1 MGHTIKLAA
10 LGAVA
15 FMVLDGVWLGLLMK
29 NFYRDQ
35 LAPIVRL
42 ADGGIAPN
50 WPAAFVVYA
59 LLGTGIALFVIPRA
73 STVSLAAAYGALFG
87 LVVYGV
93 YDFTNY
99 STLRQW
105 PFVLALADVAWG
117 AAASAARSSGRPECG
132 SVRKQR
138 NSPAQYPIRAV
149 SKLTG
154 IAIDTLRA
162 WERRHRAVTPVRDD
176 RGRMYTDAD
185 IARLRLLRGAV
196 EHGHS
201 IGRLAGL
208 TDAELRRLAATADA
222 NAASAVAPTRRTPLD
237 TAALTAAL
245 QKYDATAIDQ
255 QISRLAAVLPPL
267 ELLRDV
273 LMPVLAQVG
282 DEWHRGPAR
291 IAHEHLM
298 SSTMRNILGS
308 FLRLYARP
316 DVSTRL
322 LFATLAGERHEI
334 GTLGAAMLAASSGLG
349 VAYLGPDLPAREI
362 VESVRPAGAQVLVLG
377 LTATSAGK
385 AKERE
390 LRTIV
395 RDLPKE
401 VELWAGGRGAV
412 RHTAV
417 ISPRGLVLRDYNA
430 YQQELVR
437 IGGRVA

>member
-1 MGHTIKLAA
+1 
-10 LGAVA
+10 
-15 FMVLDGVWLGLLMK
+15 
-29 NFYRDQ
+29 
-35 LAPIVRL
+35 
-42 ADGGIAPN
+42 
-50 WPAAFVVYA
+50 
-59 LLGTGIALFVIPRA
+59 
-73 STVSLAAAYGALFG
+73 VSK
-87 LVVYGV
+87 
-93 YDFTNY
+93 TRE
-99 STLRQW
+99 T
-105 PFVLALADVAWG
+105 
-117 AAASAARSSGRPECG
+117 SAR
-132 SVRKQR
+132 
-138 NSPAQYPIRAV
+138 YPIRAV
-149 SKLTG
+149 SRLTG
-154 IAIDTLRA
+154 IGIDTLRA
-162 WERRHRAVTPVRDD
+162 WERRYGAVTPVRDD

-208 TDAELRRLAATADA
+208 TDAELRRLGATADA
-222 NAASAVAPTRRTPLD
+222 NTASAVAITQRTSLD
-237 TAALTAAL
+237 TTALTAAL

-316 DVSTRL
+316 DVSSRL

-377 LTATSAGK
+377 LTATSAAK

-390 LRTIV
+390 LRTII

-412 RHTAV
+412 RHTAL

-430 YQQELVR
+430 YQQELAR
-437 IGGRVA
+437 IGGRLASHP

>member
-1 MGHTIKLAA
+1 M
-10 LGAVA
+10 
-15 FMVLDGVWLGLLMK
+15 
-29 NFYRDQ
+29 
-35 LAPIVRL
+35 
-42 ADGGIAPN
+42 
-50 WPAAFVVYA
+50 
-59 LLGTGIALFVIPRA
+59 
-73 STVSLAAAYGALFG
+73 
-87 LVVYGV
+87 
-93 YDFTNY
+93 
-99 STLRQW
+99 
-105 PFVLALADVAWG
+105 
-117 AAASAARSSGRPECG
+117 
-132 SVRKQR
+132 RKQL

-149 SKLTG
+149 AKLTG

-176 RGRMYTDAD
+176 RGRLYTDAD

-208 TDAELRRLAATADA
+208 TDVELRRLAATADA
-222 NAASAVAPTRRTPLD
+222 NAASAVPVTQRTPLD

-255 QISRLAAVLPPL
+255 QISRLAAVLPPF
-267 ELLRDV
+267 ELLQDV

-322 LFATLAGERHEI
+322 LFATPAGERHEV
-334 GTLGAAMLAASSGLG
+334 GTLGAAMLAASCGLG

-362 VESVRPAGAQVLVLG
+362 VESVRPAGAQVMVLG
-377 LTATSAGK
+377 LTTTSAAK
-385 AKERE
+385 ARERE

-412 RHTAV
+412 RHTAL
-417 ISPRGLVLRDYNA
+417 ISPRGLVLRDYNT
-430 YQQELVR
+430 YQQELAR

>member
-1 MGHTIKLAA
+1 MRGSGPDRGPVK
-10 LGAVA
+10 
-15 FMVLDGVWLGLLMK
+15 K
-29 NFYRDQ
+29 PRDT
-35 LAPIVRL
+35 
-42 ADGGIAPN
+42 
-50 WPAAFVVYA
+50 PAH
-59 LLGTGIALFVIPRA
+59 
-73 STVSLAAAYGALFG
+73 
-87 LVVYGV
+87 
-93 YDFTNY
+93 
-99 STLRQW
+99 
-105 PFVLALADVAWG
+105 
-117 AAASAARSSGRPECG
+117 
-132 SVRKQR
+132 
-138 NSPAQYPIRAV
+138 YPIRAV
-149 SKLTG
+149 AKLTG
-154 IAIDTLRA
+154 VAIDTLRA
-162 WERRHRAVTPVRDD
+162 WERRHSAVTPIRDD

-196 EHGHS
+196 ARGHS

-208 TDAELRRLAATADA
+208 TDAKLRHLAAAG
-222 NAASAVAPTRRTPLD
+222 ASAVSEVDATRRTPID

-255 QISRLAAVLPPL
+255 QISRLASVLPPL

-273 LMPVLAQVG
+273 LMPVLTQVG
-282 DEWHRGPAR
+282 DDWHRGSAR

-298 SSTMRNILGS
+298 SSTLRNILGS

-316 DVSTRL
+316 EVSTRL

-385 AKERE
+385 ARERE

-401 VELWAGGRGAV
+401 VELWAGGRGAA
-412 RHTAV
+412 RHAAL
-417 ISPRGLVLRDYNA
+417 IGPRGLVLPDYNA
-430 YQQELVR
+430 YQQELAR
-437 IGGRVA
+437 IGGRVVV

>member
-1 MGHTIKLAA
+1 MSRT
-10 LGAVA
+10 
-15 FMVLDGVWLGLLMK
+15 
-29 NFYRDQ
+29 RE
-35 LAPIVRL
+35 
-42 ADGGIAPN
+42 
-50 WPAAFVVYA
+50 
-59 LLGTGIALFVIPRA
+59 T
-73 STVSLAAAYGALFG
+73 
-87 LVVYGV
+87 
-93 YDFTNY
+93 
-99 STLRQW
+99 
-105 PFVLALADVAWG
+105 
-117 AAASAARSSGRPECG
+117 SAR
-132 SVRKQR
+132 
-138 NSPAQYPIRAV
+138 YPIRAV
-149 SKLTG
+149 SRLTG
-154 IAIDTLRA
+154 IGIDTLRA
-162 WERRHRAVTPVRDD
+162 WERRHGAVTPSRDD

-208 TDAELRRLAATADA
+208 TDAELRRLAATAGE
-222 NAASAVAPTRRTPLD
+222 NAALAVVPTQRTPLD
-237 TAALTAAL
+237 TAVLTAAL
-245 QKYDATAIDQ
+245 QRFDATSIDQ

-322 LFATLAGERHEI
+322 LFATPAGERHEV
-334 GTLGAAMLAASSGLG
+334 GTLGAAMLAASCGLG

-362 VESVRPAGAQVLVLG
+362 VESVRPAGAQVMVLG
-377 LTATSAGK
+377 LTTTSATK
-385 AKERE
+385 ARERE

-412 RHTAV
+412 RHTAL
-417 ISPRGLVLRDYNA
+417 ISPRGLVLRDYNT
-430 YQQELVR
+430 YQQELAR

>member
-1 MGHTIKLAA
+1 MSKT
-10 LGAVA
+10 
-15 FMVLDGVWLGLLMK
+15 
-29 NFYRDQ
+29 RE
-35 LAPIVRL
+35 
-42 ADGGIAPN
+42 
-50 WPAAFVVYA
+50 
-59 LLGTGIALFVIPRA
+59 TSA
-73 STVSLAAAYGALFG
+73 S
-87 LVVYGV
+87 
-93 YDFTNY
+93 
-99 STLRQW
+99 
-105 PFVLALADVAWG
+105 
-117 AAASAARSSGRPECG
+117 
-132 SVRKQR
+132 
-138 NSPAQYPIRAV
+138 YPIRAV

-154 IAIDTLRA
+154 IGIDTLRA
-162 WERRHRAVTPVRDD
+162 WERRHGAVTPIRDD

-196 EHGHS
+196 EHGHT

-208 TDAELRRLAATADA
+208 TDAELRHLAAG
-222 NAASAVAPTRRTPLD
+222 ASAVSEVAPPTRRTAID

-255 QISRLAAVLPPL
+255 QISRFASVLPPL

-282 DEWHRGPAR
+282 DDWHRGPAR

-316 DVSTRL
+316 EASPRL

-401 VELWAGGRGAV
+401 VELWAGGRGAA
-412 RHTAV
+412 RHASIIT
-417 ISPRGLVLRDYNA
+417 SRGLVFGDYAA
-430 YQQELVR
+430 YQQALIR

>member
-1 MGHTIKLAA
+1 MSRT
-10 LGAVA
+10 
-15 FMVLDGVWLGLLMK
+15 
-29 NFYRDQ
+29 RE
-35 LAPIVRL
+35 
-42 ADGGIAPN
+42 
-50 WPAAFVVYA
+50 
-59 LLGTGIALFVIPRA
+59 T
-73 STVSLAAAYGALFG
+73 
-87 LVVYGV
+87 
-93 YDFTNY
+93 
-99 STLRQW
+99 
-105 PFVLALADVAWG
+105 
-117 AAASAARSSGRPECG
+117 SAR
-132 SVRKQR
+132 
-138 NSPAQYPIRAV
+138 YPIRAV
-149 SKLTG
+149 SRLTG
-154 IAIDTLRA
+154 IGIDTLRA
-162 WERRHRAVTPVRDD
+162 WERRHGAVTPSRDD
-176 RGRMYTDAD
+176 RGRMYTDDD

-208 TDAELRRLAATADA
+208 TDAELRRLAATADG
-222 NAASAVAPTRRTPLD
+222 NAASAVAPTPRTPLD

-282 DEWHRGPAR
+282 DEWHREPAR

-308 FLRLYARP
+308 FLRLHARA

-349 VAYLGPDLPAREI
+349 VAYLGPDLPAHDI
-362 VESVRPAGAQVLVLG
+362 LQSVRPAGAQVLVLG
-377 LTATSAGK
+377 LTATSAK
-385 AKERE
+385 AAKERE

-395 RDLPKE
+395 SDLPKD
-401 VELWAGGRGAV
+401 VELWVGGAGAPRY
-412 RHTAV
+412 TPL
-417 ISPRGLVLRDYNA
+417 ISPRGLLLCDYDA

-437 IGGRVA
+437 LGGRGR

>member
-1 MGHTIKLAA
+1 MSRT
-10 LGAVA
+10 
-15 FMVLDGVWLGLLMK
+15 
-29 NFYRDQ
+29 RE
-35 LAPIVRL
+35 
-42 ADGGIAPN
+42 
-50 WPAAFVVYA
+50 
-59 LLGTGIALFVIPRA
+59 T
-73 STVSLAAAYGALFG
+73 
-87 LVVYGV
+87 
-93 YDFTNY
+93 
-99 STLRQW
+99 
-105 PFVLALADVAWG
+105 
-117 AAASAARSSGRPECG
+117 SAR
-132 SVRKQR
+132 
-138 NSPAQYPIRAV
+138 YPIRAV
-149 SKLTG
+149 SRLTG
-154 IAIDTLRA
+154 IGIDTLRA
-162 WERRHRAVTPVRDD
+162 WERRHGAVTPSRDD
-176 RGRMYTDAD
+176 RGRMYTDDD

-208 TDAELRRLAATADA
+208 TDAELRRLAATAGA
-222 NAASAVAPTRRTPLD
+222 NAALAVVPTQRTPLD

-245 QKYDATAIDQ
+245 QKFDATAIDQ

-282 DEWHRGPAR
+282 DEWHREPAR

-316 DVSTRL
+316 EVSTRL
-322 LFATLAGERHEI
+322 LFATLAGERHEM

-401 VELWAGGRGAV
+401 VELWAGGRGAL
-412 RHTAV
+412 RHTAL
-417 ISPRGLVLRDYNA
+417 ISPRGLVLPDYNA

-437 IGGRVA
+437 VGGRVA

>member
-1 MGHTIKLAA
+1 VRGSRADRRPVK
-10 LGAVA
+10 
-15 FMVLDGVWLGLLMK
+15 K
-29 NFYRDQ
+29 PRD
-35 LAPIVRL
+35 
-42 ADGGIAPN
+42 
-50 WPAAFVVYA
+50 
-59 LLGTGIALFVIPRA
+59 T
-73 STVSLAAAYGALFG
+73 
-87 LVVYGV
+87 
-93 YDFTNY
+93 
-99 STLRQW
+99 
-105 PFVLALADVAWG
+105 
-117 AAASAARSSGRPECG
+117 
-132 SVRKQR
+132 
-138 NSPAQYPIRAV
+138 PAQYPIRAV

-154 IAIDTLRA
+154 VAIDTLRA
-162 WERRHRAVTPVRDD
+162 WERRHGAVTPIRDD

-201 IGRLAGL
+201 IGRLARL
-208 TDAELRRLAATADA
+208 TDAELRQLAAAG
-222 NAASAVAPTRRTPLD
+222 ASAMSEVDPQRRTPVD
-237 TAALTAAL
+237 TAGLIAAL
-245 QKYDATAIDQ
+245 EKYDATAIDQ
-255 QISRLAAVLPPL
+255 QISRLASVLPPL

-298 SSTMRNILGS
+298 SSTTRNILGS

-316 DVSTRL
+316 EASPRL
-322 LFATLAGERHEI
+322 LFATVSGERHEI
-334 GTLGAAMLAASSGLG
+334 GTLGAAMLAASNGLG

-377 LTATSAGK
+377 LTATLADK
-385 AKERE
+385 VTQRE
-390 LRTIV
+390 LRTII

-412 RHTAV
+412 LHTAL
-417 ISPRGLVLRDYNA
+417 ISPRGLVLPDYNA